1 MVGGRKTGDGYV
13 HYLAEIAPKP
23 PFHQLMMNGYYKL
36 IDNKLIFLLFLAIML
51 DIGTGLLKS
60 LVQKSTQGKPHS
72 TKGIIGVLKHMTVF
86 FSIVVIYPYFD
97 IQGLSVYVDS
107 FVLAVISTYAISIAE
122 NWGQAKLPG
131 YQYLSKY
138 LAKLQDDYDGRTNS
152 EKLTDILNELKNEN
166 KK

>member
-1 MVGGRKTGDGYV
+1 M

-36 IDNKLIFLLFLAIML
+36 IDNKLIFLLFIAIML

-97 IQGLSVYVDS
+97 IQGLSMYVDS
-107 FVLAVISTYAISIAE
+107 FVLAVVSTYAISIAE

-152 EKLTDILNELKNEN
+152 EKLTDILNELK
-166 KK
+166 KRKQK

>member
-1 MVGGRKTGDGYV
+1 M

-36 IDNKLIFLLFLAIML
+36 IDNKLIFLLFIAIML

-97 IQGLSVYVDS
+97 IQGLGVYVDS
-107 FVLAVISTYAISIAE
+107 FVLAVISTYVISIAE
-122 NWGQAKLPG
+122 NWGQTKLPG

>member
-1 MVGGRKTGDGYV
+1 M

-36 IDNKLIFLLFLAIML
+36 IDNKLIFLLFIAIML

-72 TKGIIGVLKHMTVF
+72 TKGIVGVLKHMTVF

>member
-1 MVGGRKTGDGYV
+1 M
-13 HYLAEIAPKP
+13 HYLAEIAPKA

-36 IDNKLIFLLFLAIML
+36 IDNKLIFLLFIAIML

-72 TKGIIGVLKHMTVF
+72 TKGIVGVLKHMTVF

>member
-1 MVGGRKTGDGYV
+1 M

-36 IDNKLIFLLFLAIML
+36 IDNKLIFLLFIAIML

-107 FVLAVISTYAISIAE
+107 FVLAVISTYVISIAE

-131 YQYLSKY
+131 YQYFSKY
-138 LAKLQDDYDGRTNS
+138 LAKLQDDYDGRTDS
-152 EKLTDILNELKNEN
+152 EKLTDILNEI
-166 KK
+166 KKERK

>member
-1 MVGGRKTGDGYV
+1 M

-36 IDNKLIFLLFLAIML
+36 IDNKLIFLLFIAIML

>member
-1 MVGGRKTGDGYV
+1 M

-36 IDNKLIFLLFLAIML
+36 IDNKLIFLLFIAIML

-107 FVLAVISTYAISIAE
+107 FILAVISTYAISIAE

>member
-1 MVGGRKTGDGYV
+1 MGGRKTGDGYV
-13 HYLAEIAPKP
+13 HYLAEIVPKP

-36 IDNKLIFLLFLAIML
+36 IDNKLIFLLFIAIML

>member
-1 MVGGRKTGDGYV
+1 M

>member
-1 MVGGRKTGDGYV
+1 M

-86 FSIVVIYPYFD
+86 FSIVIIYPYFD

-138 LAKLQDDYDGRTNS
+138 LAKLQDDYDGRTDS
-152 EKLTDILNELKNEN
+152 EKLTDILNEI
-166 KK
+166 KKERK

>member
-1 MVGGRKTGDGYV
+1 
-13 HYLAEIAPKP
+13 
-23 PFHQLMMNGYYKL
+23 MMNGYYKL
-36 IDNKLIFLLFLAIML
+36 IDNKLIFLLFIAIML

>member
-1 MVGGRKTGDGYV
+1 M

-36 IDNKLIFLLFLAIML
+36 IDNKLIFLLFIAIML

-72 TKGIIGVLKHMTVF
+72 TKGIVGVLKHMTVF
-86 FSIVVIYPYFD
+86 FSIVVVYPYFD

-107 FVLAVISTYAISIAE
+107 FVLAVISTYVISIAE

-131 YQYLSKY
+131 YQYFAKY
-138 LAKLQDDYDGRTNS
+138 LAKLQDDYDGRTDS
-152 EKLTDILNELKNEN
+152 EKLTDILNEI
-166 KK
+166 KKEHRK

>member
-1 MVGGRKTGDGYV
+1 M

-23 PFHQLMMNGYYKL
+23 PFHQLMMNGYYRL
-36 IDNKLIFLLFLAIML
+36 IDNKLIFLLFIAIML

-60 LVQKSTQGKPHS
+60 LVQKSTQGKAHS

-107 FVLAVISTYAISIAE
+107 FVLAVISTYVISIAE

-138 LAKLQDDYDGRTNS
+138 LAKLQNDYDGRTNS

-166 KK
+166 KNRR

>member
-1 MVGGRKTGDGYV
+1 M

-23 PFHQLMMNGYYKL
+23 PFHQLMMNGYYRL
-36 IDNKLIFLLFLAIML
+36 IDNKLIFLLFIAIML

-138 LAKLQDDYDGRTNS
+138 LAKLQDDYDGRTN
-152 EKLTDILNELKNEN
+152 
-166 KK
+166 

>member
-1 MVGGRKTGDGYV
+1 MGRNKGDGYV

-36 IDNKLIFLLFLAIML
+36 IDNKLIFLLFIAIML

-152 EKLTDILNELKNEN
+152 EKLTDILNELKKEHR
-166 KK
+166 K

>member
-1 MVGGRKTGDGYV
+1 MGGRNKGDGYV

-36 IDNKLIFLLFLAIML
+36 IDNKLIFLLFIAIML

-97 IQGLSVYVDS
+97 IQGLGVYVDS
-107 FVLAVISTYAISIAE
+107 FVLAVISTYVISIAE
-122 NWGQAKLPG
+122 NWGQTKLPG

>member
-1 MVGGRKTGDGYV
+1 M

-23 PFHQLMMNGYYKL
+23 PFHQLMMNGYYRL
-36 IDNKLIFLLFLAIML
+36 IDNKLIFLLFIAIML

-107 FVLAVISTYAISIAE
+107 FVLAVISTYVISIAE

-138 LAKLQDDYDGRTNS
+138 LAKLQNDYDGRTNS

-166 KK
+166 KNRR

>member
-1 MVGGRKTGDGYV
+1 M

-23 PFHQLMMNGYYKL
+23 PFHQLMMNGYYRL
-36 IDNKLIFLLFLAIML
+36 IDNKLIFLLFIAIML

>member
-1 MVGGRKTGDGYV
+1 M

-107 FVLAVISTYAISIAE
+107 FVLAVISTYVISIAE

-131 YQYLSKY
+131 YQYFSKY
-138 LAKLQDDYDGRTNS
+138 LAKLQDDYDGRTDS
-152 EKLTDILNELKNEN
+152 EKLTDILNEI
-166 KK
+166 KKERK

>member
-1 MVGGRKTGDGYV
+1 M

-107 FVLAVISTYAISIAE
+107 FILAVISTYAISIAE

>member
-1 MVGGRKTGDGYV
+1 M

-36 IDNKLIFLLFLAIML
+36 IDNKLIFLLFMAIML

-86 FSIVVIYPYFD
+86 FSIVVIYPFFD

-107 FVLAVISTYAISIAE
+107 FVLAVISTYVISIAE

>member
-1 MVGGRKTGDGYV
+1 M

-36 IDNKLIFLLFLAIML
+36 IDNKLIFLLFIAIML

-166 KK
+166 KNRR

>member
-1 MVGGRKTGDGYV
+1 MHSFLGYSW
-13 HYLAEIAPKP
+13 AEIAPKP

-36 IDNKLIFLLFLAIML
+36 IDNKLIFLLFIAIML

-166 KK
+166 KNRR

>member
-1 MVGGRKTGDGYV
+1 MAGGRKIGDGYV

-36 IDNKLIFLLFLAIML
+36 IDNKLIFLLFIAIML

>member
-1 MVGGRKTGDGYV
+1 MFLGVP
-13 HYLAEIAPKP
+13 AEP

-36 IDNKLIFLLFLAIML
+36 IDNKLIFLLFIAIML

>member
-1 MVGGRKTGDGYV
+1 M
-13 HYLAEIAPKP
+13 HYLAEIVPKP

-36 IDNKLIFLLFLAIML
+36 IDNKLIFLLFIAIML

>member
-1 MVGGRKTGDGYV
+1 M

-36 IDNKLIFLLFLAIML
+36 IDNKLIFLLFIAIML

-97 IQGLSVYVDS
+97 IHGLGVYVDS
-107 FVLAVISTYAISIAE
+107 FVLAVISTYVISIAE
-122 NWGQAKLPG
+122 NWGQTKLPG

>member
-1 MVGGRKTGDGYV
+1 M
-13 HYLAEIAPKP
+13 HYLAEIVPKP

-36 IDNKLIFLLFLAIML
+36 IDNKLIFLLFIAIMI

-60 LVQKSTQGKPHS
+60 LVQKSTQEKPHS

-107 FVLAVISTYAISIAE
+107 FILAVISTYVISIAE

-152 EKLTDILNELKNEN
+152 EKLTDILNELKNES

>member
-1 MVGGRKTGDGYV
+1 MGGKKGDGYV

-36 IDNKLIFLLFLAIML
+36 IDNKLIFLLFIAIML

>member
-1 MVGGRKTGDGYV
+1 M

-36 IDNKLIFLLFLAIML
+36 IDNKLIFLLFIAIML

-152 EKLTDILNELKNEN
+152 EKLTDILNELKKEHR
-166 KK
+166 K